1 MLMIRKITEDER
13 SFSRIERRKK
23 KHMRNYEQQ
32 AAFEQCIRFLAEM
45 IEKYAG
51 QVEFPA
57 GSVPDSIEK
66 RQ

>member
-1 MLMIRKITEDER
+1 MKAAELPQV
-13 SFSRIERRKK
+13 IERWMI

-32 AAFEQCIRFLAEM
+32 AAFEQCMRFLAEM

-51 QVEFPA
+51 QVEFPE
-57 GSVPDSIEK
+57 GSVPNDKEQ

>member
-1 MLMIRKITEDER
+1 
-13 SFSRIERRKK
+13 
-23 KHMRNYEQQ
+23 MRNYEQQ
-32 AAFEQCIRFLAEM
+32 PAFEQCMRFLAEM

-57 GSVPDSIEK
+57 GSVPNDKEQ

>member
-1 MLMIRKITEDER
+1 MKAAELPQV
-13 SFSRIERRKK
+13 IERWMI

-32 AAFEQCIRFLAEM
+32 AAFEQCMRFLAEM

-57 GSVPDSIEK
+57 GSVPNDKEQ

>member
-1 MLMIRKITEDER
+1 MI
-13 SFSRIERRKK
+13 

-32 AAFEQCIRFLAEM
+32 AAFEQCMRFLAEM

-51 QVEFPA
+51 QVEFPE
-57 GSVPDSIEK
+57 GSVPNDKEQ

>member
-1 MLMIRKITEDER
+1 MI
-13 SFSRIERRKK
+13 
-23 KHMRNYEQQ
+23 KHTRNYEQQ
-32 AAFEQCIRFLAEM
+32 AAFEQCMRFLAEM

-57 GSVPDSIEK
+57 GSVPNDKEQ

>member
-1 MLMIRKITEDER
+1 M
-13 SFSRIERRKK
+13 S
-23 KHMRNYEQQ
+23 NYEQQ

-51 QVEFPA
+51 QVEFPI
-57 GSVPDSIEK
+57 GSVPNDKEQ

>member
-1 MLMIRKITEDER
+1 MI
-13 SFSRIERRKK
+13 

-32 AAFEQCIRFLAEM
+32 AAFEQCMRFLAEM

-57 GSVPDSIEK
+57 GSVPNDKEQ

>member
-1 MLMIRKITEDER
+1 MKAAELPQV
-13 SFSRIERRKK
+13 IERRMI

-32 AAFEQCIRFLAEM
+32 AAFEQCMRFLAEM

-57 GSVPDSIEK
+57 GSVPNDKEQS
-66 RQ
+66 Q

>member
-1 MLMIRKITEDER
+1 MKAAELPQV
-13 SFSRIERRKK
+13 IERWMI

-32 AAFEQCIRFLAEM
+32 AAFEQCMRFLAEM

-57 GSVPDSIEK
+57 GSVPNDKEQS
-66 RQ
+66 Q